1 MNSRDKTN
9 ERNACAGVE
18 EAIKTL
24 SLSLEAFPFVS
35 KVVMMKAHAPQL
47 PLLSAFVT
55 VFLAHRSCP
64 VKGMKNKQKFIRACS
79 GCQRGSTGRAIEE

>member
-1 MNSRDKTN
+1 MTSRDKTK
-9 ERNACAGVE
+9 ERNARAGVQ
-18 EAIKTL
+18 EAIKT
-24 SLSLEAFPFVS
+24 LSLEAFPFVS

-64 VKGMKNKQKFIRACS
+64 VKRIKNKQKFIRAHS

>member
-1 MNSRDKTN
+1 MTSRDKTK
-9 ERNACAGVE
+9 ERNARAGVQ
-18 EAIKTL
+18 EAIKT
-24 SLSLEAFPFVS
+24 LSLEAFPFVS

-64 VKGMKNKQKFIRACS
+64 VKEMKNKQKFIRACS